1 MATYD
6 NDNDDDDEDDD
17 GKKRGG
23 MAGWKDPFMACP
35 SENYLPSHLRTQPQR
50 PSSLLCN
57 ITVYDTTRFF
67 SSRLMA
73 VMYIVNLAKHSRK

>member
-1 MATYD
+1 M
-6 NDNDDDDEDDD
+6 E
-17 GKKRGG
+17 KKGG
-23 MAGWKDPFMACP
+23 NGGLERSFMACP

-50 PSSLLCN
+50 PSSFLCN
-57 ITVYDTTRFF
+57 ITTVYDTTRFF

>member
-1 MATYD
+1 MAAYD
-6 NDNDDDDEDDD
+6 NDNDDDDEDD
-17 GKKRGG
+17 GKKGG
-23 MAGWKDPFMACP
+23 NGGLERSFMACP

-50 PSSLLCN
+50 PSYFLCN

-73 VMYIVNLAKHSRK
+73 VMYIVNLAKPSRK

>member
-1 MATYD
+1 MAAYD
-6 NDNDDDDEDDD
+6 NDNDDDDDD
-17 GKKRGG
+17 GKKKGG
-23 MAGWKDPFMACP
+23 NGGLERSFMACP

-50 PSSLLCN
+50 PSSFLCN